1 MFFYPKCYLDL
12 IANFHENINLE
23 LNFVKIS
30 KYEKANQLRKTNDYP
45 LALLGGNIEIH
56 FLHYLSEKEALK
68 KWDRRKQRINF
79 NKMLFAFTDDEN
91 CNYDDLLLF
100 ENIEFPKVVFT
111 SKKFS
116 GITSSVF
123 LKHLNHQN
131 SVGDIYTNKWHTRR
145 YFNVSKWINN
155 ASNNSKNKK

>member
-1 MFFYPKCYLDL
+1 MNP
-12 IANFHENINLE
+12 ASN
-23 LNFVKIS
+23 
-30 KYEKANQLRKTNDYP
+30 P
-45 LALLGGNIEIH
+45 
-56 FLHYLSEKEALK
+56 FLSVVIPTFERPDDLK
-68 KWDRRKQRINF
+68 KCLESLSYQNQIGAPSF
-79 NKMLFAFTDDEN
+79 EIIVSDDSESS
-91 CNYDDLLLF
+91 DSIILV
-100 ENIEFPKVVFT
+100 EKEFPKVVFT

-155 ASNNSKNKK
+155 ASKNSKNKK